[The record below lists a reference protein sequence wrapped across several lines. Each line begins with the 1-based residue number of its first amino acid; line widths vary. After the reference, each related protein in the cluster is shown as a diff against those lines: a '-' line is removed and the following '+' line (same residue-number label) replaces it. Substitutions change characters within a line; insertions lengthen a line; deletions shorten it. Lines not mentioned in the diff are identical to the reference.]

1 MKKIVLCFSCCDFK
15 GCIGNKKDK
24 NGKKIIDTV
33 TYCTNRTER
42 AGK

>member
-1 MKKIVLCFSCCDFK
+1 MKNIKLCFSCNSFK

-24 NGKKIIDTV
+24 NGIRIIDPII
-33 TYCTNRTER
+33 YCTNRTER